1 MREGV
6 KNEEKKRKIGLNKE
20 KHMCNIVVIYKFQFR
35 ISSWNEIGFEFHRK
49 KIEMS
54 EKIRLALT
62 KKLFENIQ
70 DYNFFADSFGNAFAR
85 KVSNVKRNVEL
96 AFSTWWSL
104 PSKYDLTIINLSPS
118 SKKSDSQF
126 G

>member
-1 MREGV
+1 
-6 KNEEKKRKIGLNKE
+6 
-20 KHMCNIVVIYKFQFR
+20 MCNIVVIYKFQFR
-35 ISSWNEIGFEFHRK
+35 ISLWNEIGFEFHRK

-62 KKLFENIQ
+62 KKLFENVQ

-118 SKKSDSQF
+118 SKKNDSQF

>member
-1 MREGV
+1 
-6 KNEEKKRKIGLNKE
+6 
-20 KHMCNIVVIYKFQFR
+20 
-35 ISSWNEIGFEFHRK
+35 
-49 KIEMS
+49 MS

-96 AFSTWWSL
+96 AFSIW
-104 PSKYDLTIINLSPS
+104 
-118 SKKSDSQF
+118 
-126 G
+126 